1 MFDIVLVD
9 LLNIFISFVVG
20 MLFGRIFL
28 VIRLKNFDM
37 YRVFLIEREIDFLM
51 GLLNCWLLFE
61 YV

>member
-51 GLLNCWLLFE
+51 GLLNC
-61 YV
+61 